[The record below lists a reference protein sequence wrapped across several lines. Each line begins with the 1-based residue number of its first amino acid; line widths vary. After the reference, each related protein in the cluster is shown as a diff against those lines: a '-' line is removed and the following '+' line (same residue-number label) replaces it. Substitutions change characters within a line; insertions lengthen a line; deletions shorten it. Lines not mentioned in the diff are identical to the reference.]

1 MKNGPLGGGPF
12 SVPIDVW
19 AGFEALLEQVG

>member
-12 SVPIDVW
+12 SVPIGGW